1 MYYSGRIGSET
12 VKDFC
17 SAGLL
22 SDIHLV
28 KLYTHPFLGD

>member
-1 MYYSGRIGSET
+1 MYYSGGIGLEI

-22 SDIHLV
+22 SDIRLV